1 MSTRQY
7 LCDHHF
13 NVTRQSPDG
22 RKESLLSVAVR
33 RGDQQA
39 FLWLL
44 EHGADV
50 NAVDER
56 KNSLLHQAGAA
67 GNQRVAMVLLSLLW
81 RKTVL
86 FSGYPDFM
94 HVNEKGEDA
103 VDVTTDEALKG
114 LIRAC
119 IDRYSVVSVNN
130 LKATDTMEGS
140 GAAGG

>member
-22 RKESLLSVAVR
+22 RKESLLSVAAR
-33 RGDQQA
+33 HGDQQA

-86 FSGYPDFM
+86 F
-94 HVNEKGEDA
+94 
-103 VDVTTDEALKG
+103 
-114 LIRAC
+114 
-119 IDRYSVVSVNN
+119 
-130 LKATDTMEGS
+130 
-140 GAAGG
+140 

>member
-1 MSTRQY
+1 MNTRQY

-22 RKESLLSVAVR
+22 HKESLLSVAAR
-33 RGDQQA
+33 HGDQQA

-103 VDVTTDEALKG
+103 VDVTADEALKG

-130 LKATDTMEGS
+130 LKPTDTMEGS
-140 GAAGG
+140 GVKGV

>member
-1 MSTRQY
+1 MT
-7 LCDHHF
+7 H
-13 NVTRQSPDG
+13 QSPEG
-22 RKESLLSVAVR
+22 HKESLLSVAAR
-33 RGDQQA
+33 NGDQRA
-39 FLWLL
+39 FQWLL

-50 NAVDER
+50 NVMDEH
-56 KNSLLHQAGAA
+56 KNSLLHLAGAA

-81 RKTVL
+81 RKTIL

-103 VDVTTDEALKG
+103 VDVTTDESLKG

-130 LKATDTMEGS
+130 LKPTDTMEGRS
-140 GAAGG
+140 GWCK